1 MQDIDQS
8 ALNAAA
14 ASLHTEH
21 KGPGGAIGVVSNG
34 ETILAHAW
42 GHADPMNHVPVTTR
56 TRFPICSISKQFT
69 CAILKDIDPDL
80 STFDQQLEA
89 HLPKM
94 ENRPSVRDLCNNQSG
109 LRDYWALTV
118 LHGADAEGVFARE
131 DAAKLFSRMKTTHFA
146 PGTAYSY
153 SNGNFR
159 ILSDIIEDVTG
170 RPLAELYREKI
181 FGPAGMETAE
191 LVPDTADSKELAIG
205 YEGNDAVGFFPA
217 TNRIVWTGDAGIR
230 ASLEDMLA
238 WEKYIDATR
247 NDEDGIYR
255 SLAEPQIFADGSE
268 AFYGNGLSHGT
279 VGTAKTTGHGG
290 ALRGFRLHR
299 LYSPAERLSVVVLF
313 NHEGD
318 AGGAATK
325 LMKAALGL
333 PADEKTAPVTD
344 KSWDG
349 AYLDPETGLL
359 LQLAGNDKGLSATI
373 AGSPELLA
381 LTDKDNA
388 SSDTMTLSRDGDT
401 IRFSRRRENLSGTAT
416 RVTGDALPDIAGRY
430 HCDELEAGFTIVDTA
445 GAMHGFFEG
454 VLGTGEMTPLYPVG
468 TDVWTL
474 PCRRSMDA
482 PAPGDWTVQVHRDGE
497 GVIEGLT
504 IGCWLARNL
513 RYKRLAG

>member
-1 MQDIDQS
+1 MQDIDHS
-8 ALNAAA
+8 AVQKVAAA
-14 ASLHTEH
+14 IHIVE
-21 KGPGGAIGVVSNG
+21 KGPGGAIGVVKDG
-34 ETILAHAW
+34 ETVLNHVW
-42 GHADPMNHVPVTTR
+42 GFADPANHVPVTSR
-56 TRFPICSISKQFT
+56 TLFPICSISKQFT
-69 CAILKDIDPDL
+69 CAILKDIDSDL
-80 STFDQQLEA
+80 SVFDHHLEA
-89 HLPKM
+89 HLPRM

-118 LHGADAEGVFARE
+118 LHGADAEGVFARKH
-131 DAAKLFSRMKTTHFA
+131 AAKLFSRMKTTHFA

-170 RPLAELYREKI
+170 RPLGKLYREKI

-191 LVPDTADSKELAIG
+191 LVPDTADSEGLAVG
-205 YEGNDAVGFFPA
+205 HEGSDAVGFFPA

-238 WEKYIDATR
+238 WEKFIDATR
-247 NDEDGIYR
+247 DDGDGIYR
-255 SLAEPQIFADGSE
+255 RLAEPQIFADGSE
-268 AFYGNGLSHGT
+268 AFYGNGLSHNT

-299 LYSPAERLSVVVLF
+299 LYAPAERLSVVVLF

-318 AGGAATK
+318 AGGAAMK
-325 LMKAALGL
+325 LMKAALGV
-333 PADEKTAPVTD
+333 PADEAPAAVTD

-359 LQLAGNDKGLSATI
+359 LQLSGGEQGLSATI
-373 AGSPELLA
+373 AGSPERLA
-381 LTDKDNA
+381 VTDGDNA
-388 SSDTMTLSRDGDT
+388 SSDTMTLSRKGDT
-401 IRFSRRRENLSGTAT
+401 IRYARRRENLVGVAI
-416 RVTGDALPDIAGRY
+416 RVTGEALPDISGRY
-430 HCDELEAGFTIVDTA
+430 HCDELEADFTIVDTA

-468 TDVWTL
+468 TDVWML

-482 PAPGDWTVQVHRDGE
+482 PAPDDWTIRFHRDGE
-497 GVIEGLT
+497 GAIEGLT
-504 IGCWLARNL
+504 LGCWLARNL
-513 RYKRLAG
+513 HYKRIAG